1 MHKPTQHLPSLVVK
15 TRKPAKKMDL
25 KHSNT
30 RIKTANKRHEKLDSA
45 RRVNNV
51 RITLDA
57 EDKYGRTKKDV

>member
-1 MHKPTQHLPSLVVK
+1 MVIKKRGPVN
-15 TRKPAKKMDL
+15 KMDI
-25 KHSNT
+25 KHSNI
-30 RIKTANKRHEKLDSA
+30 RVKTANKRHEKLEGV